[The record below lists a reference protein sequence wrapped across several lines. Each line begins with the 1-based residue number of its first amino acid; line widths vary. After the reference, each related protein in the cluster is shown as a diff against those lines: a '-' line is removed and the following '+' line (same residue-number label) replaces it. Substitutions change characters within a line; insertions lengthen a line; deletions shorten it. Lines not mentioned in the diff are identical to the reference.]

1 MNNYL
6 LTFPLCWV
14 YARCTNAKSLD
25 GFDSLLSERIL
36 PLCGFFYV
44 RNLFALLFSGWV
56 FWGAFGLAGL

>member
-1 MNNYL
+1 M
-6 LTFPLCWV
+6 FPLTKTVFWL
-14 YARCTNAKSLD
+14 YPLFANAKSLV